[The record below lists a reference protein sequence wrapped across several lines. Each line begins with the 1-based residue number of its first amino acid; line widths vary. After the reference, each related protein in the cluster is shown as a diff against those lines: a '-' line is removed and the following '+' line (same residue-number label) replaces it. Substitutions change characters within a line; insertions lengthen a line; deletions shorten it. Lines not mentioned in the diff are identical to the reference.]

1 MPVILFCENVEEY
14 KKELPEAR
22 IFDDRD
28 TGQAI
33 SLLKFFKKQTI
44 IIVITTSL
52 TCKGVDFLFA
62 V

>member
-14 KKELPEAR
+14 KKEFLEAR

-28 TGQAI
+28 TGQAS
-33 SLLKFFKKQTI
+33 SLLKFFKKQTN